1 MSAAPSASRA
11 DRITLR
17 LTEAL
22 APATVTVHDDSGLH
36 AGHAG
41 VDAHGETHY
50 RVRVVSPA
58 LAGLTRV
65 DRHRRILSLLADE
78 FATGLH
84 ALVIDARTPEEAV
97 PA

>member
-1 MSAAPSASRA
+1 MTAVPSASRA

-22 APATVTVHDDSGLH
+22 APATVTVHDDSARH

-41 VDAHGETHY
+41 VDTHGETHY

-65 DRHRRILSLLADE
+65 ARHRRIMTLLADE

-84 ALVIDARTPEEAV
+84 ALVIDARTPEELL